1 MFKSG
6 CSTSIWV
13 VPQKLV
19 YTAFV
24 PLEGQKLFLFYKSK
38 YIVKGVSME
47 TITYEKAMELGKDYK
62 IIPIA
67 KQIYADFI

>member
-1 MFKSG
+1 VYGVMRYIPVLMNGLGRADWKATSRFWRRLDRYQRETYDGMFKSG

-24 PLEGQKLFLFYKSK
+24 PIQGQKLF
-38 YIVKGVSME
+38 
-47 TITYEKAMELGKDYK
+47 
-62 IIPIA
+62 
-67 KQIYADFI
+67 FI